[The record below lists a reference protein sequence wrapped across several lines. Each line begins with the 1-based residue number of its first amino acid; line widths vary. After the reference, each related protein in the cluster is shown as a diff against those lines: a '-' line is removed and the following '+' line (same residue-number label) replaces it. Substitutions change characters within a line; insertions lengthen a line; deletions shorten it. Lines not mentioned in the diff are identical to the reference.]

1 MVLSASLN
9 LFDGLTQNRNEKIAK
24 IQIENVELAI
34 ETQNVL
40 NSLLATS
47 FQTYLTNLELIDL
60 EDFK

>member
-9 LFDGLTQNRNEKIAK
+9 LFDGLAQNRNEKIAK

-60 EDFK
+60 ERK